1 MRRVDNFL
9 RRSESFYMS
18 YFTQKIKLMEHICH
32 YVCMY
37 KKCKSSDIK
46 LVKYKVFPYRFFCG
60 FSKKNFFWKMMHHSL
75 YLICGKGPSINHVDH
90 FWVFLTSPCLMWIPN
105 SIKWLSFWN
114 VQPLSPMVYRW
125 FPTTLK
131 IKKVWH

>member
-60 FSKKNFFWKMMHHSL
+60 FSKKKLLLKNDASFTLS
-75 YLICGKGPSINHVDH
+75 YL
-90 FWVFLTSPCLMWIPN
+90 
-105 SIKWLSFWN
+105 
-114 VQPLSPMVYRW
+114 R
-125 FPTTLK
+125 
-131 IKKVWH
+131 